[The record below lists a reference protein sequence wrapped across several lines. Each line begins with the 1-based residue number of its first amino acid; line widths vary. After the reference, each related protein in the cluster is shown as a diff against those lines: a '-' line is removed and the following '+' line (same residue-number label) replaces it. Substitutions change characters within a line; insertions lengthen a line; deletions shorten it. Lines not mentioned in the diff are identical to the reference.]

1 MPRTRVL
8 TGATKQLDRARQRG
22 KLDRRRAER
31 RGDPA
36 PQDLRA
42 AFDAWLA
49 AQVSAPDAAQVERID
64 LRAFLATASEVTRL
78 APVEVLRR
86 LAIHL
91 ESELA
96 WTGEQVLRSWLAVD
110 RVYRAALRIEP
121 RDVDVHDSRGIT
133 AQAFAAACM
142 NLEGAWSDA
151 QAGRRIL
158 AVAHGA
164 AAVARELLPDDPY
177 SAHRIGKILYD
188 DPDGA
193 VADALTWFERALA
206 LDPLHGWSRL
216 FRAHCLQDVGRWAEA
231 AAAYHALDA
240 AFFVE
245 ERAWRYEFVL
255 EACAHC
261 RLEAGELAAAE
272 AAFDALLMRWESNPH
287 LAREA
292 WGRYIER
299 AAAGPLPSLLPRWQ
313 ALFNAPSTPLR

>member
-64 LRAFLATASEVTRL
+64 LRAFLATAGEVTRL
-78 APVEVLRR
+78 APVEVLLR
-86 LAIHL
+86 LTIHL
-91 ESELA
+91 ESELG
-96 WTGEQVLRSWLAVD
+96 TGEQVLRSWLAVD

-121 RDVDVHDSRGIT
+121 RNADVHDSRGIT

-164 AAVARELLPDDPY
+164 AAVAQELLPDDPY

-216 FRAHCLQDVGRWAEA
+216 FRAHCLQDLEQWTEA
-231 AAAYHALDA
+231 AASYDGLDP

-245 ERAWRYEFVL
+245 ERAWRYEVVL
-255 EACAHC
+255 EAHGYCL
-261 RLEAGELAAAE
+261 LEAGDAAAAE
-272 AAFDALLMRWESNPH
+272 AAFDALLTRWESNPQ

-313 ALFNAPSTPLR
+313 ALFSEPSTPLR